1 MATQAEYTLK
11 SIQISAHLQSL
22 ISASARPELCN
33 SVIPALTDAIAR
45 IADKLRQSQ
54 QVALVGS
61 ANAFGDDQLNVDLVA
76 EELIREALAKCPAVA
91 TASSEE
97 DPVEKPTSKATTT
110 TTTTSTSTS
119 DSSQSER
126 YTVAFDPL
134 DGSSIIGAN
143 WTVGTIIGIWDGRSA
158 LHQNPRESQVAAI
171 IGILGP
177 RTTIIVAL
185 NIPGEPRTCF
195 EIGVSGSG
203 SGGEVTLVRPA
214 VRFAPK
220 PFKTRYFAPANLRA
234 AAESAAYAGLINHY
248 IQSKYT
254 LRYSGGLVPDIVH
267 MLVKGHGVYVSPV
280 TGASKA
286 KLRRLYELYPM
297 ALVVECAG
305 GKAINPDDGRDIL
318 DHVLTDCDERAG
330 IACGTAEEV
339 DFVTSSLLGDNVE
352 TGS

>member
-1 MATQAEYTLK
+1 MATHAEPTST
-11 SIQISAHLQSL
+11 SIQIQTHLQSL
-22 ISASARPELCN
+22 VGTNARSELCS
-33 SVIPALTDAIAR
+33 SVIPTLTHAIAQ

-76 EELIREALAKCPAVA
+76 ENLIREALAKCPSVA

-97 DPVEKPTSKATTT
+97 DPIEKPASEANPA
-110 TTTTSTSTS
+110 SAPAS
-119 DSSQSER
+119 DDGQSER

-143 WTVGTIIGIWDGRSA
+143 WTVGTIIGIWDGTSA
-158 LHQNPRESQVAAI
+158 LHKSPREAQVAAV

-185 NIPGEPRTCF
+185 NIP
-195 EIGVSGSG
+195 
-203 SGGEVTLVRPA
+203 A
-214 VRFAPK
+214 VRFTSA
-220 PFKTRYFAPANLRA
+220 PFKARYFAPANLRA
-234 AAESAAYAGLINHY
+234 AAESAAYARLINHY

-254 LRYSGGLVPDIVH
+254 LRYSGGLVPDVVH

-286 KLRRLYELYPM
+286 KLRRLYELYPI

-305 GKAINPDDGRDIL
+305 GKAISPHDGKDIL
-318 DHVLTDCDERAG
+318 DHVLTDCNERAG
-330 IACGTAEEV
+330 IACGTAVEV
-339 DFVTSSLLGDNVE
+339 DFVRSALLEDTKKE
-352 TGS
+352 L

>member
-1 MATQAEYTLK
+1 MATQTEPKLK
-11 SIQISAHLQSL
+11 SIQIQTHLQSL
-22 ISASARPELCN
+22 ITTNTRSELCT
-33 SVIPALTDAIAR
+33 SVIPAVTDAIGQ

-54 QVALVGS
+54 EVALVGS
-61 ANAFGDDQLNVDLVA
+61 ANAFGDAQLNVDLVA
-76 EELIREALAKCPAVA
+76 ENLIRKALANCPTVV

-97 DPVEKPTSKATTT
+97 DPVEKPASEANTGTTLA
-110 TTTTSTSTS
+110 S
-119 DSSQSER
+119 DDGQSER

-143 WTVGTIIGIWDGRSA
+143 WTVGTIIGIWDGNSA
-158 LHQNPRESQVAAI
+158 LHKSPRESQLAAI
-171 IGILGP
+171 IGVLGP
-177 RTTIIVAL
+177 RTTIIIAL

-195 EIGVSGSG
+195 EIGI
-203 SGGEVTLVRPA
+203 SGGGGGDTTLVRPA
-214 VRFAPK
+214 IRFSSQ

-234 AAESAAYAGLINHY
+234 AAESAAYARLIDHY

-254 LRYSGGLVPDIVH
+254 LRYSGGLVSDVVH

-286 KLRRLYELYPM
+286 KLRRLYELYPI

-305 GKAINPDDGRDIL
+305 GKAISADDGKHIL

-339 DFVTSSLLGDNVE
+339 DFVRSALLEKDTE
-352 TGS
+352 